1 MGALAIAARERSVQ
15 QRGCGGERRTRTDA
29 HGARL
34 RIAMCGPR
42 CGMMRCLHGRTALQ
56 SGSAVYANGRTGL
69 REQSTHDHRPNRSTH
84 HDSNGKFD
92 HARSLVLRLRLFGD
106 HRGAESVPRCGGCKH
121 ANCRCRR
128 SRERSLS
135 CRSVRS
141 VRRVYSDKRAVP
153 HLAPGSGSTGQNG
166 VDGVEHGGRDD
177 ACESDDHGRVG
188 GAGRRRSGGR

>member
-92 HARSLVLRLRLFGD
+92 HARSLVLRLRLFGIMEEQKACLD
-106 HRGAESVPRCGGCKH
+106 VEAANSRIVDAAAHVSVHFRAAPSGVYGASTVIN
-121 ANCRCRR
+121 AR
-128 SRERSLS
+128 SRTSRQA
-135 CRSVRS
+135 RDQP
-141 VRRVYSDKRAVP
+141 DKTV
-153 HLAPGSGSTGQNG
+153 
-166 VDGVEHGGRDD
+166 
-177 ACESDDHGRVG
+177 
-188 GAGRRRSGGR
+188 